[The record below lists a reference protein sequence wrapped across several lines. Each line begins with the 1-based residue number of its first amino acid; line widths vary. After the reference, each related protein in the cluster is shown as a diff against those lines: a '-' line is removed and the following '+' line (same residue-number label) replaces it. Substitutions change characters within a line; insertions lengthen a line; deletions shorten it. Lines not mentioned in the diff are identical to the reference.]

1 MIYAVNNNGDVFE
14 YGLDIIKDDFRG
26 LDLKFLKNKIMS
38 PYVIQFGLPDKVNTC
53 RQQLLDFFANEKNP
67 ISYFFY
73 EVITYADTLPLSS
86 TLVDNGK
93 KLNLFSAQKN
103 MPYMNYCDLWVWA
116 NSHTFDTRG
125 KTPLFDKKIEKSFLL
140 LNNKNKPER
149 KYITSYILG
158 NKDLQSRS
166 VVSWWTPAE
175 KTYDK
180 VYDWNNL
187 NLKGA
192 QKLKNKI
199 IPKNSDNLD
208 ALYKQC
214 FCRIVTETMFD
225 NYANISEKTF
235 YNFIHCTPFVL
246 VAPKHTLKLLHEL
259 GFQTFGDYWPEDY
272 DHFEGEERLK
282 RIQKTID
289 KIGRMSN
296 NALNEM
302 YNDMK
307 PRLIYNFKH
316 ISNLNKIYTNL
327 YLEGLS

>member
-14 YGLDIIKDDFRG
+14 YGLDNIQDDFRG
-26 LDLKFLKNKIMS
+26 KDLKFLKNKIIS
-38 PYVIQFGLPDKVNTC
+38 PFVIQFGLPDSLSDCK
-53 RQQLLDFFANEKNP
+53 QQLINFFANERNP

-73 EVITYADTLPLSS
+73 EVINYADTTPFSNALI
-86 TLVDNGK
+86 DNGK
-93 KLNLFSAQKN
+93 KLNLFCAQKD

-116 NSHTFDTRG
+116 NSHTFDTKGR
-125 KTPLFDKKIEKSFLL
+125 TPVFDKQISKTFLL

-149 KYITSYILG
+149 KYITSYVLG
-158 NKDLQSRS
+158 NSDLKTKSI
-166 VVSWWTPAE
+166 VSWHTPI
-175 KTYDK
+175 KKSYDK

-192 QKLKNKI
+192 QKLGKKI
-199 IPKNSDNLD
+199 VPENSDNLD
-208 ALYKQC
+208 VLYRQC

-225 NYANISEKTF
+225 NHANISEKTF
-235 YNFIHCTPFVL
+235 ENFVQCTPFVL

-296 NALNEM
+296 NALNDM

-307 PRLIYNFKH
+307 PRLTYNFKH
-316 ISNLNKIYTNL
+316 VSNLNKIYTNL